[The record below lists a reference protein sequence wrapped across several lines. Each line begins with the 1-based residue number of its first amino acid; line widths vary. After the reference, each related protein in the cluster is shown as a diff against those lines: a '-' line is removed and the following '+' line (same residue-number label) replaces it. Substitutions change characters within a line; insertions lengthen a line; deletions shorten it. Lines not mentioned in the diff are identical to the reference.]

1 MFSKS
6 FGVILCFSLLS
17 TVYIDPHKL
26 GIRCRL
32 NGEVVQNSNTEQLV
46 HKTEALVAFIS
57 KLALSVSLYTFI
69 MCALCQVRDS
79 GAR

>member
-1 MFSKS
+1 MY
-6 FGVILCFSLLS
+6 VC
-17 TVYIDPHKL
+17 VCVDPHKL

-57 KLALSVSLYTFI
+57 KSAMHIHTHI
-69 MCALCQVRDS
+69 IIH
-79 GAR
+79 